1 MQPVGLFFSY
11 AVQIG
16 ILTGSVQGFYYF
28 LEPLGG
34 VLLFLVLAWFLGS
47 CFALIIWPLDCMIYK
62 ILLFILNY

>member
-16 ILTGSVQGFYYF
+16 IPTGPVQGFYYF

-34 VLLFLVLAWFLGS
+34 VLLFLVLAWFQRLSLGILF
-47 CFALIIWPLDCMIYK
+47 FAHHMAT
-62 ILLFILNY
+62 